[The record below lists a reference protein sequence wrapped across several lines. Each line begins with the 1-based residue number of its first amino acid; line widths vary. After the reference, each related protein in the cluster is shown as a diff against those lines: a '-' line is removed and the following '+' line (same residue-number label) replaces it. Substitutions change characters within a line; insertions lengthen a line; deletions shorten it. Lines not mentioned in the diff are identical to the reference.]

1 MRDFA
6 AALGL
11 VFALEGLVML
21 AAPGPF
27 GRALARLSQ
36 APPERLRMT
45 GLYSAMAGVFLVWFV
60 RRGLN

>member
-11 VFALEGLVML
+11 VFVLEGVVML
-21 AAPGPF
+21 AAPGPL

-45 GLYSAMAGVFLVWFV
+45 GLWAAIAGVFLVWVV

>member
-11 VFALEGLVML
+11 VFVIEGLVML
-21 AAPGPF
+21 AAPGLL
-27 GRALARLSQ
+27 GRTLARLSQ
-36 APPERLRMT
+36 TPPERLRMT
-45 GLYSAMAGVFLVWFV
+45 GLYSVLAGMAWVWVV